1 MKKQI
6 FCGISLF
13 WISLSAW
20 ADTLDTAPKTASE
33 PNTISVSQAIDDEIA
48 RIWQQIP
55 NTLDDI
61 IVLPDASQMTTPIYS
76 SPIGS
81 RHQPPTV
88 VTMHKKLPIAAK
100 IVHEAAIIAK
110 PVTLTR
116 RQVIQQEIQREKL
129 ALNKVKNQLIAA
141 QKTNNLAA
149 IRQLTMQMT
158 DRLQNVAA
166 LEAEMRR

>member
-1 MKKQI
+1 
-6 FCGISLF
+6 
-13 WISLSAW
+13 
-20 ADTLDTAPKTASE
+20 
-33 PNTISVSQAIDDEIA
+33 
-48 RIWQQIP
+48 
-55 NTLDDI
+55 
-61 IVLPDASQMTTPIYS
+61 
-76 SPIGS
+76 
-81 RHQPPTV
+81 
-88 VTMHKKLPIAAK
+88 MHKKLPIAAK